1 MMAAVENY
9 SGLPHAW
16 FPKVGDSGHTFDVLV
31 VRGTFDLGANG
42 VVPTRAARQVPVVD
56 GDLYDEPRGADPM
69 RAMLIQPGDR
79 VLHKPQTDVFVT
91 GHAHAPDGRPAGSW
105 TAGIQ
110 VGDREVSLQLSGPR
124 RFVKRL
130 LGWRLTDA
138 TEVTE
143 VPLSFERA
151 FGGGYAITL
160 DQSDAIVRI
169 HKPDNPVGCG
179 WLPDAK
185 ALDVLPAEE
194 RKIMAA
200 AVAGVRELP
209 APQIEDPMAPVRSP
223 FQQSPAFG
231 SGPIAPWWAPR
242 VHRQGTLDDDWF
254 ATRCPAVPDDFDS
267 AYYQVAP
274 ASLTL
279 SKHLQGGEQLR
290 LTNLLPDSRYVSRL
304 PGWTV
309 MAVAAYA
316 DGSSNVAFPVID
328 TLSIDLDKG
337 RLSLV
342 WRCCFDRFNPVR
354 SLVIG
359 ATDQPVA
366 RPPAGEL
373 VEDVA

>member
-1 MMAAVENY
+1 MAAVENH

-16 FPKVGDSGHTFDVLV
+16 FPKIGDSGHTFDVLV
-31 VRGTFDLGANG
+31 VRGTFDLGGNG
-42 VVPTRAARQVPVVD
+42 VAPTRAPRQEPVVD
-56 GDLYDEPRGADPM
+56 GDQYDDPRGDDPV
-69 RAMLIQPGDR
+69 RVMLIQPGDR
-79 VLHKPQTDVFVT
+79 VLHKPQTDVYVT
-91 GHAHAPDGRPAGSW
+91 GHAHAPDGLPTGSW
-105 TAGIQ
+105 AAAIQ
-110 VGDREVSLQLSGPR
+110 VGEREVTLQLFGPR
-124 RFVKRL
+124 RFVKRW

-138 TEVTE
+138 TAVSE

-151 FGGGYAITL
+151 FGGGYAVPL
-160 DQSDAIVRI
+160 DQSDAIARI

-179 WLPDAK
+179 WLPDNK
-185 ALDVLPAEE
+185 ALDLLPVDE

-200 AVAGVRELP
+200 AVAGVQELP

-242 VHRQGTLDDDWF
+242 VHRQGTLDDDWL
-254 ATRCPAVPDDFDS
+254 ATRCPAVPDDFDA
-267 AYYQVAP
+267 AYYQAAP

-279 SKHLQGGEQLR
+279 PKHLQGDEQLR

-304 PGWTV
+304 PGWKV

-316 DGSSNVAFPVID
+316 DGSSDVTFPVID
-328 TLSIDLDKG
+328 TVSIDLDKR

-342 WRCCFDRFNPVR
+342 WRCCFDRVNPVR

-359 ATDQPVA
+359 ATNQPVA
-366 RPPAGEL
+366 PPPSGEL
-373 VEDVA
+373 VEGVA